1 VRKTPLLSHFYAK
14 NFLPRQARDK
24 HRETTQK
31 KKAFCAGAKLHV
43 ASTPSAVDA
52 AAGTM
57 VVVQLDTGGKGGK
70 GDSYTVSR
78 QANGSILVVGGP
90 PPGAKNATFCA
101 IYI

>member
-1 VRKTPLLSHFYAK
+1 
-14 NFLPRQARDK
+14 
-24 HRETTQK
+24 
-31 KKAFCAGAKLHV
+31 V